1 MYTLLCVALVH
12 TSVRRKCTHYA
23 AVSNPCIISHSESI
37 LVRSLNEKL
46 HGVETAALVC
56 VAHVHTIMRCK
67 CTCICAYR
75 ACVYTI
81 CVFKTYIDISLLVAV
96 GTAGTWET
104 HESSCN
110 NMQSSNKKVY
120 ACTACTSVHTY
131 DYHCTQCLASHVRL
145 SLYSVPGNKLQW
157 VAARCIVWR
166 CVAEK
171 CLHVHLR
178 VLTCTPIIELSDLQQ
193 VTMSCSALQCVAV
206 CCRSVYMYTY
216 ECWDAHLSLNSMICS
231 ALQYVAACCSVLQ
244 CVAVCCRRVYMYT
257 FECWHAHHVNYVIIE
272 LRIPFEYRKTLH
284 YLMNNIVIETI

>member
-37 LVRSLNEKL
+37 LVRSLNEKQ

-131 DYHCTQCLASHVRL
+131 DYHCTQCLATSCNELQRVALCGGVLQRSVCMYTYECWHVHL
-145 SLYSVPGNKLQW
+145 SLNSVICNKLQW
-157 VAARCIVWR
+157 VAVR
-166 CVAEK
+166 
-171 CLHVHLR
+171 
-178 VLTCTPIIELSDLQQ
+178 
-193 VTMSCSALQCVAV
+193 
-206 CCRSVYMYTY
+206 
-216 ECWDAHLSLNSMICS
+216 
-231 ALQYVAACCSVLQ
+231 CSVLQ
-244 CVAVCCRRVYMYT
+244 CVAEVFTCTPTSVDMHIYHWTQWSAVRCSTLQRVAACCSAWQCVADVFTCTPSSVDMHIM
-257 FECWHAHHVNYVIIE
+257 WI
-272 LRIPFEYRKTLH
+272 
-284 YLMNNIVIETI
+284 M